1 MGARGS
7 AKNPRRATRPTQQ
20 SARPLDLCHGLQHV
34 YTLHLCFDSECTYVG
49 ELNQI
54 KLYTF
59 VSSAHSGFEAA
70 LRQIPSPPSLSRA
83 GARYRGFRHQTDFY
97 NIFGVNTRMRKK
109 KQGCTNETLCEL
121 REVFGGEDNLE
132 MVLS

>member
-20 SARPLDLCHGLQHV
+20 CARPLDLCHGLQHV
-34 YTLHLCFDSECTYVG
+34 YTLYLCFDSERTYVE

-54 KLYTF
+54 RLYTF
-59 VSSAHSGFEAA
+59 VSSAHSGFEAT

-83 GARYRGFRHQTDFY
+83 GTRYRAFRHQTDVY
-97 NIFGVNTRMRKK
+97 NIFGVHNRMRKR
-109 KQGCTNETLCEL
+109 KQSCTNETLCEL

-132 MVLS
+132 IVLS